1 MTLGLQM
8 TPWGLGIPLPE
19 GQLWLLEAPPV
30 SRRLGRGGT
39 SAPAWGGTST
49 SRFHVPSPIWRVR
62 HNWSDPLSPPSE
74 NPTGHKYIFLF
85 NYYSQCKTKG
95 LFEKMNNSITRLA
108 FFVAA
113 ATKFTQPYKH
123 IAAEFKLSLTSAQLS
138 PKSST
143 SKDSVSWL
151 NDILL
156 WVTTSLTRFYLKL
169 VTDPGAASVS
179 HSGSP
184 QT

>member
-19 GQLWLLEAPPV
+19 GQLWLLEVPPCAEEAGKRSDV
-30 SRRLGRGGT
+30 CSCL
-39 SAPAWGGTST
+39 GGTST
-49 SRFHVPSPIWRVR
+49 TRSHVPSPIWRVR
-62 HNWSDPLSPPSE
+62 HNWSDPLSPSSE

-85 NYYSQCKTKG
+85 SHYSQCKTKG

-113 ATKFTQPYKH
+113 ATKFTWPDKH
-123 IAAEFKLSLTSAQLS
+123 IAAVFKLSLTSAWLS

-156 WVTTSLTRFYLKL
+156 WVTMSLTRFYLKL
-169 VTDPGAASVS
+169 MTDPEAASIS

>member
-1 MTLGLQM
+1 
-8 TPWGLGIPLPE
+8 
-19 GQLWLLEAPPV
+19 
-30 SRRLGRGGT
+30 
-39 SAPAWGGTST
+39 
-49 SRFHVPSPIWRVR
+49 
-62 HNWSDPLSPPSE
+62 
-74 NPTGHKYIFLF
+74 
-85 NYYSQCKTKG
+85 
-95 LFEKMNNSITRLA
+95 MNNSITRLA

-113 ATKFTQPYKH
+113 ATKFTWPDKH
-123 IAAEFKLSLTSAQLS
+123 IAAVFKLSLTSAWLS

-156 WVTTSLTRFYLKL
+156 WVTMSLTRFYLKL
-169 VTDPGAASVS
+169 MTDPEAASIS